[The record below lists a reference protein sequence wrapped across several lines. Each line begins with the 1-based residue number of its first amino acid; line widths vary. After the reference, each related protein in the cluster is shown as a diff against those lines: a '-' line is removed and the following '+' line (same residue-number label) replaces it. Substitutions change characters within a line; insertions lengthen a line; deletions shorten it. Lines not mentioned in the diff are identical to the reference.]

1 MGALERKVLA
11 GMFLFVEIC
20 SAGLTGILFERPD
33 GVGIDG
39 SLGGGVLV
47 HAALGGPAR
56 MRQSVSKDQK
66 ARCCHIYL
74 VGGDPSFILRNQIF

>member
-1 MGALERKVLA
+1 
-11 GMFLFVEIC
+11 MFLFFEIC
-20 SAGLTGILFERPD
+20 SAGLTDILFERTD
-33 GVGIDG
+33 GVGIDC

-56 MRQSVSKDQK
+56 MRQSVSKNQM

-74 VGGDPSFILRNQIF
+74 VGEYTFFILNKKKIMLD